1 LGLETVS
8 DRTYD
13 VAGAAL
19 SFAWSPDV
27 TPGEGT
33 GGCGFGYITLQVM
46 DVVAA
51 HALVCGRGAHEVMA
65 PSDSAYAGG
74 SSVSFIADPDGN
86 LIELSERPDLVR
98 AAM

>member
-1 LGLETVS
+1 
-8 DRTYD
+8 
-13 VAGAAL
+13 
-19 SFAWSPDV
+19 
-27 TPGEGT
+27 
-33 GGCGFGYITLQVM
+33 M

-51 HALVCGRGAHEVMA
+51 HALVGGRGAHEVMA

-98 AAM
+98 AAT

>member
-1 LGLETVS
+1 MS
-8 DRTYD
+8 DRAYD

-27 TPGEGT
+27 TPGTGT
-33 GGCGFGYITLQVM
+33 GGRGFGYITLQVM
-46 DVVAA
+46 DVVSA

-98 AAM
+98 AAT